1 MPPALER
8 MNVKFPD
15 AIGDLTGVSGPN
27 VGRAI
32 LEGER
37 EPARL
42 LALCDPQIQKKKSA
56 AVKESLRGCW
66 KDEQLF
72 ALRQALALW
81 EAFQQKIADC
91 DRESEK
97 LLPQLAGLQTPPP
110 ARRTG
115 LYKQTHPPLRK
126 VRWA

>member
-15 AIGDLTGVSGPN
+15 AIGDLTGVSGLN

-91 DRESEK
+91 DRELEK
-97 LLPQLAGLQTPPP
+97 LLPQLAGPPFCGSSYEFIPGLMQT
-110 ARRTG
+110 
-115 LYKQTHPPLRK
+115 
-126 VRWA
+126 